1 MWPMNEKGKLRK
13 PSTDAIKLNKILLRH
28 FVPNFASHPQVARI
42 PVIAPVLA
50 MIAKEFGVQILEPQI
65 NADAHAI
72 KSFLI
77 AHKRLMERSD
87 VQRDPDVQMLS
98 VLGVANAC
106 MNMADL
112 YRARLGDEG
121 ALAVYRQAHRP
132 NHRRRAAGPEEANDE
147 EGGELEEEGEEG
159 EEGEEAA
166 PDDAATE
173 PEGEG
178 VHEGPNVAPWLGV
191 AAIFDLPDGESDPE
205 LEGDGSSMCSEER
218 FGADLLSAPSVG
230 SSDPDSQDTMT
241 GGEFE

>member
-65 NADAHAI
+65 NAD
-72 KSFLI
+72 
-77 AHKRLMERSD
+77 
-87 VQRDPDVQMLS
+87 
-98 VLGVANAC
+98 
-106 MNMADL
+106 L

-147 EGGELEEEGEEG
+147 EEGELEEGGEEG